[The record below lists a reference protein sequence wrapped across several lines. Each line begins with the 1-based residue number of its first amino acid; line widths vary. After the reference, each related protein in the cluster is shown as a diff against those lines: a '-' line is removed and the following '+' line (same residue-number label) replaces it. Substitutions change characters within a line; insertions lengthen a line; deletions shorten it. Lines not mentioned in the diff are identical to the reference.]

1 MEKKNYIVGI
11 DIGSSNIVMIV
22 GSKNAAG
29 EMVIEALVERASKG
43 VNAGMIENINQVS
56 ECVKAAKAEAEER
69 LGIRISEAYAGISGA
84 FISCA
89 SLSDHVYVRE
99 PQSGISQ
106 SDVDALFLRMKE
118 VVAPDNEIIMER
130 IPQNYVVDGVK
141 EISDPV
147 GAFGRR
153 LAATFNFIL
162 CEKTPLDRLNMVF
175 RHSGMELAGVYA
187 NPMIMSEALLSED
200 EKMDG
205 AVVVDLGGSTTD
217 VAVYHGNIIRH
228 IASIPMGAGS
238 INKDICMHGVPERSV
253 EALKKKYG
261 SAVAEFVSD
270 QKLIQIPTM
279 GHRTKGVLRRNL
291 AAIIEARLTDIAE
304 LVKTEIKNSGY
315 AGRLSFGMVLTGG
328 SAAIEHIDEL
338 FHRVTG
344 YEVRVATA
352 SCGLDEGSRNGIEY
366 PEHTAA
372 VALLLKGA
380 EHGICSVSFRPTV
393 VPPRQPATS
402 KITTPEQRMP
412 EQRMPENIV
421 DKKTVPIPDDG
432 ERKEPEPQPE
442 TTNSGGRGRWFG
454 NMIKKL
460 TDGINNTFENAD
472 DEEI

>member
-1 MEKKNYIVGI
+1 
-11 DIGSSNIVMIV
+11 
-22 GSKNAAG
+22 
-29 EMVIEALVERASKG
+29 
-43 VNAGMIENINQVS
+43 
-56 ECVKAAKAEAEER
+56 
-69 LGIRISEAYAGISGA
+69 
-84 FISCA
+84 
-89 SLSDHVYVRE
+89 
-99 PQSGISQ
+99 
-106 SDVDALFLRMKE
+106 
-118 VVAPDNEIIMER
+118 
-130 IPQNYVVDGVK
+130 
-141 EISDPV
+141 
-147 GAFGRR
+147 
-153 LAATFNFIL
+153 
-162 CEKTPLDRLNMVF
+162 
-175 RHSGMELAGVYA
+175 
-187 NPMIMSEALLSED
+187 
-200 EKMDG
+200 
-205 AVVVDLGGSTTD
+205 
-217 VAVYHGNIIRH
+217 
-228 IASIPMGAGS
+228 
-238 INKDICMHGVPERSV
+238 MHGVPERSV

-421 DKKTVPIPDDG
+421 DKKTVPNPDDG
-432 ERKEPEPQPE
+432 ERKEPEPQPA
-442 TTNSGGRGRWFG
+442 TTNGGGRGRWFG